1 MNHTQTPLSERFVR
15 MYRIL
20 VFVFPVLALLTA
32 AGYFLAMK
40 NDFDT
45 AIGHFASDS
54 VPYMLVIITVLVSVL
69 LAGAAALIGSRAAS
83 FNGDPDENPVSLFG
97 AVFTAL
103 MSLASL
109 FPVAGD
115 LMLGVSVSKAA
126 IAAAVLT
133 PFIGVSMVL
142 SIIPAYRFSSAR
154 RFCAV
159 LAAVCVN
166 ISMFADYFDFTLPLN
181 SPVRNLVTVAK
192 GAVLLYLLSEARFSF
207 GFASSRPTLLFT
219 VFSSALTASASLG
232 YTLGAILS
240 NSVAGLSSI
249 PNPPTLHLCL
259 YTAIGIHAAGRLF
272 SLIPVI
278 GAYRKAE
285 KTQK

>member
-1 MNHTQTPLSERFVR
+1 MNPTQTPLSERFVR
-15 MYRIL
+15 IYRIL

-32 AGYFLAMK
+32 AGYFFAMK
-40 NDFDT
+40 SDFDT
-45 AIGHFASDS
+45 VIGHFASGS
-54 VPYMLVIITVLVSVL
+54 AAYTLVIIAVLVSVL
-69 LAGAAALIGSRAAS
+69 LAAAAALIGSRTAS
-83 FNGDPDENPVSLFG
+83 FTGDPGENPVSVFG

-109 FPVAGD
+109 LPVAGN

-126 IAAAVLT
+126 VAAAVLT
-133 PFIGVSMVL
+133 PFIGVSMIL
-142 SIIPAYRFSSAR
+142 SVIPSYRFSSAR

-192 GAVLLYLLSEARFSF
+192 GAALLYLLAEARFSF
-207 GFASSRPTLLFT
+207 GHASSRPTLLFT
-219 VFSSALTASASLG
+219 VFSSAVTASAALG
-232 YTLGAILS
+232 YTLGAILT
-240 NSVAGLSSI
+240 NSAAALSSN

-259 YTAIGIHAAGRLF
+259 YTAIGIHAVGRLL
-272 SLIPVI
+272 SLIPVL
-278 GAYRKAE
+278 GACRKAE
-285 KTQK
+285 KNKK